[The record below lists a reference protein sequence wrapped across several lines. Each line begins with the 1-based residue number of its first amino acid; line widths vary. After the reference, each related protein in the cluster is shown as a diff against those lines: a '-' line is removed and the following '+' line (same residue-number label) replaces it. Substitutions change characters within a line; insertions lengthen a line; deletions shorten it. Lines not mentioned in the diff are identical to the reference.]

1 MKHLSIGLTLTL
13 LLVMS
18 IMPTPT
24 RLLAGELET
33 GIKFDPSLAG
43 DIIYSAR
50 YGWGGGSG
58 LNLATFKGDIV
69 NLRGEWIIFDESA
82 NNEVGLGLSIDIVKG
97 LKALKVT
104 WLPEALN
111 PQVGILGA
119 IDLKSRPQG
128 DLCGFLSVINIP
140 LK

>member
-1 MKHLSIGLTLTL
+1 MKRIIITTLIL
-13 LLVMS
+13 LLAVCIFIS
-18 IMPTPT
+18 PSKALADDLDPGIM
-24 RLLAGELET
+24 
-33 GIKFDPSLAG
+33 FDPSLAG

-97 LKALKVT
+97 LKALGIT

-111 PQVGILGA
+111 PQVGILGT